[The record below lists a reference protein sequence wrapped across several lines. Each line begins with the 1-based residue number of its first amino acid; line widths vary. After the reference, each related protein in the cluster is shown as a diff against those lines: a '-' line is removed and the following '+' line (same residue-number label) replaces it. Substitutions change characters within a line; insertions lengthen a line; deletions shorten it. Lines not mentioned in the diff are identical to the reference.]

1 MINSVTLKVNTRL
14 VTAQELG
21 LASGFE
27 FTELLS
33 SASTSFIHQNQGLIG
48 WGEALKITATG
59 SNRIT
64 ELDQKWREVVRTA
77 EITDQVNL
85 QGSGLIAFGSI
96 AFADQSTAESVLVI
110 PQLIIGIRDSRLWL
124 TRINIEES
132 AALELIKTST
142 PNEPVRFESGT
153 ITPEQFTQNVVAALD
168 LIKANSVEKVVL
180 ARDLKAEVASSF
192 NINPVISSLSKK
204 FSSCFTYSVAGL
216 FGSSPELLVQVSHSQ
231 VSARVLAGTAG
242 RGTDPGVDQ
251 AIGLALHDSAKNRAE
266 HKFAVDS
273 LVSALDELCVEIDA
287 DNEPFSLSLPNL
299 WHLAS
304 DVHAVL
310 KSDSSSLQVVN
321 ALHPSA
327 AVAGTPKDKALE
339 IIQQIETFDRGR
351 YAGPVGWL
359 GADGDGVWAIAL
371 RGAQLE
377 KNTVTAFAGCGIVS
391 GSDPEAELQE
401 TNLKFKPIT
410 EALA

>member
-21 LASGFE
+21 LASGFD
-27 FTELLS
+27 FTELLG

-48 WGEALKITATG
+48 WGEALRITATG

-64 ELDQKWREVVRTA
+64 ELDQRWREVVKTA

-85 QGSGLIAFGSI
+85 PGSGLIAFGSI

-110 PQLIIGIRDSRLWL
+110 PQLIIGLRDSRLWI

-153 ITPEQFTQNVVAALD
+153 ITPEQFTQNVVTALE
-168 LIKANSVEKVVL
+168 LIKANSVDKVVL

-192 NINPVISSLSKK
+192 NINPVVSSLSKK

-339 IIQQIETFDRGR
+339 IIQQIETIDRGR

-359 GADGDGVWAIAL
+359 GSDGDGVWAIAL

-377 KNTVTAFAGCGIVS
+377 QNTLTAFAGCGIVA

>member
-27 FTELLS
+27 FTELLG

-59 SNRIT
+59 SNRIK
-64 ELDQKWREVVRTA
+64 ELDQNWREVVNTA

-85 QGSGLIAFGSI
+85 PGTGLIAFGSI

-110 PQLIIGIRDSRLWL
+110 PQLIIGLRDSRLWL

-132 AALELIKTST
+132 AALELIKAST

-153 ITPEQFTQNVVAALD
+153 ITPEQFTQNVVAALE

-377 KNTVTAFAGCGIVS
+377 NNSVTAFAGCGIVA

>member
-1 MINSVTLKVNTRL
+1 VINSVTLKVNTRL

-21 LASGFE
+21 LASGFD
-27 FTELLS
+27 FTELLG

-48 WGEALKITATG
+48 WGEALRITATG

-64 ELDQKWREVVRTA
+64 ELDQRWREVVKTA

-85 QGSGLIAFGSI
+85 PGSGLIAFGSI

-110 PQLIIGIRDSRLWL
+110 PQLIIGLRDSRLWI

-153 ITPEQFTQNVVAALD
+153 ITPEQFTQNVVTALE
-168 LIKANSVEKVVL
+168 LIKANSVDKVVL

-192 NINPVISSLSKK
+192 NINPVVSSLSKK

-339 IIQQIETFDRGR
+339 IIQQIETIDRGR

-359 GADGDGVWAIAL
+359 GSDGDGVWAIAL

-377 KNTVTAFAGCGIVS
+377 QNTLTAFAGCGIVA

>member
-1 MINSVTLKVNTRL
+1 VHSRL
-14 VTAQELG
+14 ISAEELG
-21 LASGFE
+21 LAQGFE
-27 FTELLS
+27 ITELLG
-33 SASTSFIHQNQGLIG
+33 SASTSFLHQNQGLIG
-48 WGEALKITATG
+48 WGEAHLLSATG
-59 SNRIT
+59 ANRI
-64 ELDQKWREVVRTA
+64 ESLDSQWREIVSTA
-77 EITDQVNL
+77 EITDEVNL
-85 QGSGLIAFGSI
+85 PGSGLIAFGSI
-96 AFADQSTAESVLVI
+96 AFADQSNSESVLVI
-110 PQLIIGIRDSRLWL
+110 PRLIVGLRDSRLWL
-124 TRINIEES
+124 TRINIEE
-132 AALELIKTST
+132 AEALALIQKTT
-142 PNEPVRFESGT
+142 INEPIRFEPGHTS
-153 ITPEQFTQNVVAALD
+153 PEQFTQNVVTALE
-168 LIKANSVEKVVL
+168 LIEASSVEKVVL
-180 ARDLKAEVASSF
+180 ARDLKAEVSNSF
-192 NINPVISSLSKK
+192 NINPAVATLAKN

-216 FGSSPELLVQVSHSQ
+216 FGSSPELLVQVAHSQ

-339 IIQQIETFDRGR
+339 IIQQIETVDRGR

-377 KNTVTAFAGCGIVS
+377 QNTLTAFAGCGIVA

>member
-1 MINSVTLKVNTRL
+1 VHSRPI
-14 VTAQELG
+14 TAEELG
-21 LASGFE
+21 LAQGFE
-27 FTELLS
+27 FTELLG
-33 SASTSFIHQNQGLIG
+33 SASTSFLHQNQGLIG
-48 WGEALKITATG
+48 WGEAHRLSAKGA
-59 SNRIT
+59 NRI
-64 ELDQKWREVVRTA
+64 ESLDSQWRAIVSTA
-77 EITDQVNL
+77 EITDEVNL
-85 QGSGLIAFGSI
+85 PGSGLIAFGSI
-96 AFADQSTAESVLVI
+96 AFADQSDTESVLVI
-110 PQLIIGIRDSRLWL
+110 PRLIVGLRDSRLWL
-124 TRINIEES
+124 TRINIEE
-132 AALELIKTST
+132 AEALALIKKTT
-142 PNEPVRFESGT
+142 INEPIRFEPGHTS
-153 ITPEQFTQNVVAALD
+153 PEQFTQNVVTALE
-168 LIKANSVEKVVL
+168 LITTNSVEKVVL
-180 ARDLKAEVASSF
+180 ARDLKAEVTSSF
-192 NINPVISSLSKK
+192 NINPAIATLSKK

-273 LVSALDELCVEIDA
+273 LVSSLDELCVEIDA

-339 IIQQIETFDRGR
+339 IIQQIETIDRGR
-351 YAGPVGWL
+351 YAGPVGWI

-377 KNTVTAFAGCGIVS
+377 KSTLTAFAGCGIVA

>member
-1 MINSVTLKVNTRL
+1 MTLKVNTRL

-27 FTELLS
+27 FTELLG

-64 ELDQKWREVVRTA
+64 DLDQNWRELVKTA

-85 QGSGLIAFGSI
+85 PGTGLIAFGSI

-110 PQLIIGIRDSRLWL
+110 PQLIIGLRDSRLWL

-132 AALELIKTST
+132 AALELIKAST

-153 ITPEQFTQNVVAALD
+153 ITPEQFTQNVVAALE

-192 NINPVISSLSKK
+192 NINSVISSLSKK

-377 KNTVTAFAGCGIVS
+377 KNTVTAFAGCGIVA